1 MGKFTF
7 TSCVQWLMLCLL
19 SVGSAWSQESFEVS
33 VNRNPVRVG
42 EQVQLTFTLKN
53 VSGRVDG
60 PQIEGLKLLFGPSTS
75 NSTSIYN
82 GKRTSEVGYTY
93 TYQVVSKTN
102 VQIPAFEIQGT
113 QSKLKSKPFVLRI
126 TARGAKPSGPN
137 AGNLGNVACV
147 IETSKRSVHIGEPLV
162 VSFKI
167 FNRAN
172 NLDVRKYN
180 IPETPGFWK
189 EDVEIPEPRWEPQV
203 VAGQRY
209 NVATVRK
216 LVLFPQQTGTLT
228 IDGFDLVGYMRTS
241 FFNGQNVTAEA
252 DPVKIE
258 VKPLPE
264 PIPSDFIGAFGQLRV
279 TPKQTGRACRTNEAI
294 TYDLTFS
301 GQGNLKF
308 IQEPALTWPGEFEVF
323 DPEVIDQIRVNA
335 GGESGSRTFRYVVIP
350 RAPGQYVL
358 PVPTGAWFN
367 TKVRDYANLDAA
379 PLKLTVATN
388 TSDDGGQVNYNSK
401 TDVQVLNQ
409 DINFIHSEW
418 NGPCLPRNRWDNRG
432 QLAGGLLAI
441 GPLAV
446 GLSFV
451 ARRRREEDEKN
462 PLNVRKRRAK
472 SAVRQELKE
481 AKRHMNNAAL
491 FYPALGSGLEAYLMA
506 KLQWNASQL
515 TRSALS
521 EALETHVPELK
532 GKWNALLDDLDM
544 ARYAPG
550 QVLAPDA
557 MIAEAERLVDAT
569 EKTWNA

>member
-1 MGKFTF
+1 MGKLTF
-7 TSCVQWLMLCLL
+7 TSCIQWLLLCFL
-19 SVGSAWSQESFEVS
+19 SVSAAWGQEAFEVS

-53 VSGRVDG
+53 ISRRIDG
-60 PQIEGLKLLFGPSTS
+60 PQIEGLKLLYGPSTS
-75 NSTSIYN
+75 NSTSIFN
-82 GKRTSEVGYTY
+82 GTRTSEVGYTY
-93 TYQVVSKTN
+93 TYQVLSKTN
-102 VQIPAFEIQGT
+102 VQVPAFEVQG
-113 QSKLKSKPFVLRI
+113 SKGTLKSKPFVLRVV
-126 TARGAKPSGPN
+126 ARGAKPSGPK
-137 AGNLGNVACV
+137 AGNMGNVACV
-147 IETSKRSVHIGEPLV
+147 IETSKRNVHIGEPIV

-172 NLDVRKYN
+172 NLDVRKFN

-189 EDVEIPEPRWEPQV
+189 EEVDIPEPRWEPQV
-203 VAGQRY
+203 VSGQRY
-209 NVATVRK
+209 NVATVKK
-216 LVLFPQQTGTLT
+216 LVLFPQQTGTLV

-241 FFNGQNVTAEA
+241 FFNGQNVTANA

-264 PIPSDFIGAFGQLRV
+264 PIPPGFLGAFGQLRV
-279 TPKQTGRACRTNEAI
+279 TPKQTEQACRTNEAI

-301 GQGNLKF
+301 GQGNIKF
-308 IQEPALTWPGEFEVF
+308 IQEPSLTWPGEFEVF
-323 DPEVIDQIRVNA
+323 DPEVIDRINVNE

-350 RAPGQYVL
+350 RAPGQYEL
-358 PVPTGAWFN
+358 PVPEGAWFN
-367 TKVRDYANLDAA
+367 TKIRNYSTLTTT
-379 PLKLTVATN
+379 PLALTVAAN
-388 TSDDGGQVNYNSK
+388 TTDAGGQVNYNSK

-441 GPLAV
+441 GPLAL
-446 GLSFV
+446 GLSFA
-451 ARRRREEDEKN
+451 ARRRRDEDKKN
-462 PLNVRKRRAK
+462 PLSARQRRAK
-472 SAVRQELKE
+472 IAIRQELRE
-481 AKRHMNNAAL
+481 AKKYTGQAER

-521 EALETHVPELK
+521 GALERHVPELK

-550 QVLAPDA
+550 QVPPPEALLSE
-557 MIAEAERLVDAT
+557 AEALVEAT
-569 EKTWNA
+569 EKNWIA